1 MIIKKKKKRDPQ
13 RLKHAVRFDIEFFLN
28 PKENAVTKLLI
39 VFVQPGSIS
48 DKKFFI
54 GDTIKSIN
62 GVKVEIRTELDNEI
76 NKVNWGDEVFFDVER
91 NNKIKKVKIKTISFD
106 HYKKN
111 RAVWSLEVKKE
122 NKSIIIKNHGI
133 EYNYDNELDDGDT
146 LSAINSEKITSI
158 DDFNREKSK
167 YKVGDKVD
175 LTIHR
180 KNQPHPKIVTIKLI
194 SFEKAIKLNK
204 KSCENHYLKKVG
216 SLLFKEWVETDYGQ
230 NHKDWYKRREEILKL
245 EFIAERF
252 AESRFTKNSDEI
264 RKWKNKDARLI
275 SKLIK
280 PEYKDIN
287 FKLNFFS
294 LIFNP
299 KVIEKLKS
307 ISLKNE
313 CCYSFILAGKTI
325 GGDWDKKVAENI
337 ENFQKLIS
345 VKDKKKEL
353 FIDKISETTKNFF
366 FNLIID
372 KKKNLNIKYQSK
384 KKNKLEEKRAELSSS
399 LCLGFESITDLLT
412 DWFEKK
418 YKFNKAKIKLA
429 VDDWCKSFF
438 LEYPEFTHER
448 IEEIK
453 SMALQDDP
461 VEDENEY
468 QDNEKIYISTNIKK
482 KKINGKDSF
491 VVKLNNLPD
500 NNMIEKLEASV
511 KDIGDGPVNKIY
523 LKIYVYDVTDLDSD
537 KYYEIQDTTGE
548 TSQYFSNNCHVIKT
562 EDFSWSEG
570 NNILVQSK
578 RLETWE
584 ENPDEIAFPYSKMQL
599 PKYGKRKLS
608 FRSFICTGDQKFDE
622 NNGRFIWNDEAS
634 FRAEEF
640 YLDTYEDYRFDE
652 YGDYPEILSYSSSEI
667 EVEYKQPGY
676 LELNRIKYNDLKIA
690 LSFALTQN
698 EEENLKGNFE
708 KIKEDIRY
716 GDFSTEGNIY
726 KILNLKKNY
735 EKALNNRIKLDNVLK
750 DLKKNSVIHERY
762 EIIDFL
768 LNLATK
774 DETFSKK
781 ENNFIDKIS
790 KELELNKEK
799 YQEIKK
805 QKTASVKF
813 VDFGDKTGESV
824 FGITKEMNAEEKLK
838 TLRKEYSRWN
848 ALTNNSDKTIR
859 ERAREMRDLAANLRS
874 QYTK

>member
-1 MIIKKKKKRDPQ
+1 MKDTQ
-13 RLKHAVRFDIEFFLN
+13 RLKHKVRFNIEFDY
-28 PKENAVTKLLI
+28 KEEDSHKSKPLI
-39 VFVQPGSIS
+39 VFVQAGSIS
-48 DKKFFI
+48 ENKFFI
-54 GDTIKSIN
+54 GDLIKSVNSIQ
-62 GVKVEIRTELDNEI
+62 VKTGDNLYNEI
-76 NKVNWGDEVFFDVER
+76 NKLNWGDEVFFEVER
-91 NNKIKKVKIKTISFD
+91 KNKIEKVNIKTISFD
-106 HYKKN
+106 NYKKN
-111 RAVWSLEVKKE
+111 CVSWSLQVEEINKLIKIKKY
-122 NKSIIIKNHGI
+122 GV
-133 EYNYDNELDDGDT
+133 EYTFDNELEVGDE
-146 LSAINSEKITSI
+146 LISINSEKISSLN
-158 DDFNREKSK
+158 DFNKERTK
-167 YKVGDKVD
+167 YKVGDIIEYKVQ
-175 LTIHR
+175 R
-180 KNQPHPKIVTIKLI
+180 QNQPKPKIIKIKLI
-194 SFEKAIKLNK
+194 SFKDAVKINK
-204 KSCENHYLKKVG
+204 KTCKNFYQKKVG
-216 SLLFKEWVETDYGQ
+216 SLMFREWEECDYGQ
-230 NHKDWYKRREEILKL
+230 NHEDWSKRREEIFEL
-245 EFIAERF
+245 ETIAERF
-252 AESRFTKNSDEI
+252 SDSVLTSANASDLI
-264 RKWKNKDARLI
+264 RNWKNKDA
-275 SKLIK
+275 KLINKLVK

-287 FKLNFFS
+287 YKLNFFS

-299 KVIEKLKS
+299 KIIEKLKS

-313 CCYSFILAGKTI
+313 CCYSFILTGKTI
-325 GGDWDKKVAENI
+325 GGDWNKKVAENI

-353 FIDKISETTKNFF
+353 FIDKISEATKNYF

-372 KKKNLNIKYQSK
+372 KKKKLNIKYQSK
-384 KKNKLEEKRAELSSS
+384 KKNKLEEKRAELISDW
-399 LCLGFESITDLLT
+399 CLGFESITDLLT
-412 DWFEKK
+412 HWFEDK

-429 VDDWCKSFF
+429 VEDWCKSFF
-438 LEYPEFTHER
+438 LEYPDFTHKR
-448 IEEIK
+448 IEEIE
-453 SMALQDDP
+453 SMDLQDAP
-461 VEDENEY
+461 IENEYDDEY
-468 QDNEKIYISTNIKK
+468 QDNKKIYISTSIKK

-500 NNMIEKLEASV
+500 NNMIEKLEVSV

-562 EDFSWSEG
+562 ENFSWSEG
-570 NNILVQSK
+570 NSILVQSK
-578 RLETWE
+578 RLEPWE
-584 ENPDEIAFPYSKMQL
+584 ENSDEIAFPYSVMQL

-622 NNGRFIWNDEAS
+622 NNGRFIWSDEAS

-640 YLDTYEDYRFDE
+640 YLDTYGEYGFDE

-676 LELNRIKYNDLKIA
+676 LEVNRIKYNDLKIA

-698 EEENLKGNFE
+698 EEKNLKGNFE

-716 GDFSTEGNIY
+716 GDFSIEGNIY

-735 EKALNNRIKLDNVLK
+735 EKALNNKIKLDDVLK

-781 ENNFIDKIS
+781 ENNFIDKVS

-824 FGITKEMNAEEKLK
+824 FGITKEMNKEEKLK

-874 QYTK
+874 QYTN